1 MRIRWTV
8 REKLVLYSNFPMFGV
23 CKVFKMK
30 LILLFS
36 KDASK
41 VTIKAFI
48 IQLYASLYM
57 LIYRYVRKCLCI
69 CGCVRACV
77 SMYIYLYSISV
88 ACTYLYAL

>member
-30 LILLFS
+30 LILFFS

-41 VTIKAFI
+41 VTVKTFI
-48 IQLYASLYM
+48 IQLYGSLYM
-57 LIYRYVRKCLCI
+57 LIYRCTQMLV
-69 CGCVRACV
+69 
-77 SMYIYLYSISV
+77 YIYLYSISV
-88 ACTYLYAL
+88 ACTYLYVLPSKRKNK